1 MYQRC
6 IVAIVDEIS
15 CISFHQL
22 QVFIIRLNS
31 ISLNLWR
38 GALTEEVC
46 FSINSRLITKLPVC
60 PEYDE
65 VIEEESIEGAEV
77 V

>member
-1 MYQRC
+1 MNRRC
-6 IVAIVDEIS
+6 RVAVVDEIS